1 VSAKSKLK
9 VVLANFEVI
18 QEHYT
23 QSEKRFIMPTKRT
36 ANKSNKSF
44 VKDSSATSSV
54 DRTNKTGAE
63 GCSPASF
70 RTAASKL
77 TRESTRTRREAE
89 NRSASVDAVSA
100 TAPDTLVSLA
110 NSSETVVI
118 PRDRENQ
125 GGPIRGNGYND
136 VTQQAGSNVGN
147 FQGQG
152 SGISRVF
159 VDDGWGNAVP
169 PDQPVANWPSY
180 SDTNSISADL
190 LASFTHNQAEYP
202 AVHGISAD
210 FPASLSHNR
219 ADYPATHGVSAVY
232 PATLTQYP
240 SDYPA
245 TIYASAPRFPNTVVQ
260 HLPILSPRGSR
271 GGTQTE
277 VLNFLTAGNT
287 EIVDK
292 HPTTREHANSGRNHR
307 RSLSASGYD

>member
-1 VSAKSKLK
+1 
-9 VVLANFEVI
+9 
-18 QEHYT
+18 
-23 QSEKRFIMPTKRT
+23 MPTKRT

-159 VDDGWGNAVP
+159 LDDGWGNAVP
-169 PDQPVANWPSY
+169 PGRPVANWPSY

-219 ADYPATHGVSAVY
+219 ADYPTTHGVSAVFR
-232 PATLTQYP
+232 L
-240 SDYPA
+240 
-245 TIYASAPRFPNTVVQ
+245 
-260 HLPILSPRGSR
+260 H
-271 GGTQTE
+271 
-277 VLNFLTAGNT
+277 
-287 EIVDK
+287 
-292 HPTTREHANSGRNHR
+292 
-307 RSLSASGYD
+307 